1 MPRHPREEN
10 LNNQLRLLR
19 TTLGISGIAMTQE
32 KLGETLGVSPA
43 TIKAIEG
50 ARRRGGELSSGIR
63 TQAELELGARWN
75 ESAKEWRSVFGN
87 NPYRREHYEAWRS
100 AKFNQVEETHAVAAK
115 LISLLLETPAHK
127 FRALAGNL
135 ENCLSQCSHRFKV
148 PVKDPDF
155 EENFRLSMYPP
166 KYSKDGAYTRV
177 RSAFVKFDKSKI
189 PHPKLFDFRYKLPK
203 K

>member
-1 MPRHPREEN
+1 
-10 LNNQLRLLR
+10 
-19 TTLGISGIAMTQE
+19 MTQR
-32 KLGETLGVSPA
+32 KLGEIIGVSPA

-50 ARRRGGELSSGIR
+50 ARRRGGELSPEIL
-63 TQAELELGARWN
+63 TQVNLELGATWN
-75 ESAKEWRSVFGN
+75 KSAKGWRSVFGN
-87 NPYRREHYEAWRS
+87 EPYRRKHYEAWRS

-135 ENCLSQCSHRFKV
+135 ENCLSQCSHQFKV
-148 PVKDPDF
+148 RVKDPDF
-155 EENFRLSMYPP
+155 EQNFQLGMYPP
-166 KYSKDGAYTRV
+166 AWSEDGTFTRV
-177 RSAFVKFDKSKI
+177 RSAFDKFDIGKR